1 MTTLLSV
8 AGVTKHYGA
17 LKAIDNLSFNV
28 ENGEALG
35 ILGPNGAGKSTL
47 FNLIAGDVPSAGSI
61 HFKGRDITHLPS
73 YERCRLGIGR
83 SYQIPQPFGRMTVFE
98 NVLAA
103 ASFASGHGEAACYDF
118 SIRTLE
124 RTGLLTK
131 SNVAAEQL
139 TLLERKRLELAR
151 ALATKPTL
159 LLLDEIAGGLTDGEC
174 QELLKTINLVKH
186 GGVSIVWIEHVV
198 HVLIA
203 FVDRLLVINFGK
215 HLAEGAPHAVMADTA
230 VQEVYM
236 GIEAE

>member
-61 HFKGRDITHLPS
+61 HFKGRDITHLQS

-230 VQEVYM
+230 VQEEYM